1 MKKRIVVEEK
11 NQEDPQALLERI
23 MKAEVTSAERIAEV
37 RKDAEKQI
45 TVLQDEAEKTKKE
58 AYASGRRS
66 RSRLVENGLEKAR
79 AEAAERMQQSNHETE
94 RILISGKQFIAEAV
108 TNSLSFI
115 LGNAAQEN
123 SHDK

>member
-58 AYASGRRS
+58 AYAGGKRS